1 MDNFEYQLRTLIRY
15 VQDSLNPA
23 AFAIYQP
30 GYITIG
36 YFDNRGQLNIIADTK
51 VQDTIHNTFSKLYEQ
66 IQNRIRE
73 TEHVEVAVEF

>member
-1 MDNFEYQLRTLIRY
+1 MDNFEYQLRTLVLY

-23 AFAIYQP
+23 AFAMYQP

-36 YFDNRGQLNIIADTK
+36 YFDNRGQLNVIADTK

-73 TEHVEVAVEF
+73 AEHVEVAVEF

>member
-1 MDNFEYQLRTLIRY
+1 MDNFEYQLRVLVRY

-23 AFAIYQP
+23 AFAMYQP

-36 YFDNRGQLNIIADTK
+36 YFDNRGQLNVIADTTML
-51 VQDTIHNTFSKLYEQ
+51 DNIHNTFSNLYEQ

-73 TEHVEVAVEF
+73 AEHIEISVEF